1 VYGQPVLI
9 DLTGFDQRQSKSRL
23 TVPDGLCRSGGRR
36 DNSEMLLLGRRLQ
49 ESSPE
54 GSHTRP

>member
-1 VYGQPVLI
+1 M
-9 DLTGFDQRQSKSRL
+9 
-23 TVPDGLCRSGGRR
+23 VPDGLCRSGGRR

-54 GSHTRP
+54 GSHTLTSLAIRPSIQR